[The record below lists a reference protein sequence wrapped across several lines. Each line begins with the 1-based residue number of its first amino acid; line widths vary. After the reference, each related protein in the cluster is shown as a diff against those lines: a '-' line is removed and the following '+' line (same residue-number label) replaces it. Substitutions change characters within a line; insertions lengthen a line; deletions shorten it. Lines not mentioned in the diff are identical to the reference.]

1 MRIGY
6 KLTLC
11 LFIAAVGGCAS
22 PPPKKQDQ
30 FNRRN
35 LDEMKAAAP
44 RPAEPKIPDFSPVSE
59 DISSI
64 MTSHVTITARNT
76 PLGDVLHVIAE
87 ASGLN
92 LMINRGVLLDLPI
105 TLTLRNVTCENA
117 LATIFSTIDYSY
129 TIKDN
134 MLVVEAITTKIFE
147 LGHPSLI
154 QGYNVDIGGDILG
167 GAISSSGSGASKSI
181 KGDVGLTAKSD
192 TKAFDFWD
200 SLEKSL
206 NDMLGV
212 RNTPSGSNPAT
223 QGLHQTPAAVGQPGL
238 TPSQAEIARASADAA
253 RAAAL
258 AAPPQEQNVTINR
271 LTGAIVVT
279 ASRQNLKMVENYLET
294 LKRILSRQV
303 LVEARII
310 EVQLTDNLK
319 YGIDWSFLDDVKNI
333 GSLAAG
339 FGALNLPGSSLTN
352 ATGAAAPAFRLGLS
366 RSNLQVLLT
375 ALKEQGDIKTL
386 SNPRINVMNGQSALL
401 TVGRNFGYISKV
413 SSTTTTTAGSA
424 PTTTF
429 NVETNSIL
437 SGMMLGIVPY
447 INSNGEITLTITP
460 IISDLVDLADT
471 KIGGGNNADQV
482 VMQIPTVDLRE
493 LSTTVKVRNG
503 EIVVI
508 GGLINTKSKK
518 VDNKIPFLGDIPGLG
533 LLFTRKDNEDSRTEL
548 VVLLQPFLVPTYEQP
563 DKP

>member
-1 MRIGY
+1 
-6 KLTLC
+6 
-11 LFIAAVGGCAS
+11 
-22 PPPKKQDQ
+22 
-30 FNRRN
+30 
-35 LDEMKAAAP
+35 
-44 RPAEPKIPDFSPVSE
+44 
-59 DISSI
+59 
-64 MTSHVTITARNT
+64 
-76 PLGDVLHVIAE
+76 
-87 ASGLN
+87 
-92 LMINRGVLLDLPI
+92 
-105 TLTLRNVTCENA
+105 
-117 LATIFSTIDYSY
+117 
-129 TIKDN
+129 
-134 MLVVEAITTKIFE
+134 
-147 LGHPSLI
+147 
-154 QGYNVDIGGDILG
+154 
-167 GAISSSGSGASKSI
+167 
-181 KGDVGLTAKSD
+181 VGLTAKSD

-212 RNTPSGSNPAT
+212 RNTPSGSNTAT
-223 QGLHQTPAAVGQPGL
+223 QGLLQAPAAAGQPGL

-279 ASRQNLKMVENYLET
+279 ASRRNLKMVENYLET

-333 GSLAAG
+333 GSVAAG

-413 SSTTTTTAGSA
+413 SSTTTVTGNN

-533 LLFTRKDNEDSRTEL
+533 LLFTRKNNEDSRTEL